1 MVLSALLE
9 KLEEIKK
16 ALGSD
21 KVFDV
26 IGEIIDNKQFSKAVL
41 EAAVNARDIDE
52 ILKNIELKV
61 DIEYITKV

>member
-1 MVLSALLE
+1 
-9 KLEEIKK
+9 
-16 ALGSD
+16 
-21 KVFDV
+21 
-26 IGEIIDNKQFSKAVL
+26 L